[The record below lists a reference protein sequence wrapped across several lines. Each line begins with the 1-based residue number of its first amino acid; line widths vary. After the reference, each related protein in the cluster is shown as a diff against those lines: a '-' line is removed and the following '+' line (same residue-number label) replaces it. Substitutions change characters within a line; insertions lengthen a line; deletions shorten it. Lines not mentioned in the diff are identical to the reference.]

1 MLAQGYEEL
10 KNDGILGNISRWL
23 NKEGGEMSLCS
34 LIKTGGHVVS
44 PPPPPHRSSYTLHSH
59 FLFPLREDVYIILGI
74 RCNEN

>member
-44 PPPPPHRSSYTLHSH
+44 SPPPRIGHLILFTLTFYFLCGKMYTLFS
-59 FLFPLREDVYIILGI
+59 E
-74 RCNEN
+74 

>member
-34 LIKTGGHVVS
+34 LIKRGGVMLS
-44 PPPPPHRSSYTLHSH
+44 PPPRIGHLLLFALTFYFLCGKMYTLFS
-59 FLFPLREDVYIILGI
+59 E
-74 RCNEN
+74 

>member
-1 MLAQGYEEL
+1 MIYAAVGQKFIPHVLCMGFYFQNINKSFQMLAQGYEEL

-44 PPPPPHRSSYTLHSH
+44 SPPPA
-59 FLFPLREDVYIILGI
+59 
-74 RCNEN
+74 